1 MTVVDELK
9 CMLARARNDLVTAAA
24 HERGQAIQLDHEAGR
39 ETMISA
45 QLKFRAALFDLFAAA
60 LGHRS

>member
-45 QLKFRAALFDLFAAA
+45 Q
-60 LGHRS
+60 